1 MPRAASAAA
10 GSGFGCTLDAT
21 PRMPRGC
28 RSSWSPNADATDPNA
43 ALTPLRAPPS
53 ATVCSMDASEVVS
66 VVAEVIGWIALGG
79 GLVCLLL
86 ALLIRL
92 ADGRWLPT
100 EAVVIDQEHGATI
113 RWFAEGAFHQRR
125 LSDEER
131 VHVRHPEEEPAY
143 FKEREPDRLRLH
155 ESPPGRRIIRNVGLI
170 LIGIAVVAG
179 IVGVVLMFTA

>member
-1 MPRAASAAA
+1 
-10 GSGFGCTLDAT
+10 
-21 PRMPRGC
+21 
-28 RSSWSPNADATDPNA
+28 
-43 ALTPLRAPPS
+43 
-53 ATVCSMDASEVVS
+53 MDASEVVS

-131 VHVRHPEEEPAY
+131 AHVRHPEEEPAY

-179 IVGVVLMFTA
+179 IVDLVLMFTA

>member
-1 MPRAASAAA
+1 
-10 GSGFGCTLDAT
+10 
-21 PRMPRGC
+21 MPRG
-28 RSSWSPNADATDPNA
+28 RSSRIPNAPAADQNA
-43 ALTPLRAPPS
+43 PLTRPS
-53 ATVCSMDASEVVS
+53 GTCGEPAASGSGSSPGVRYRVLMDASEVVS

-131 VHVRHPEEEPAY
+131 AHVRHPEEEPAY

-170 LIGIAVVAG
+170 LIGIAVIAG
-179 IVGVVLMFTA
+179 VVGLVLMFTA